1 MSLKSN
7 NTVFCFG
14 EVLWDIFPDGTTAGG
29 APFNVAY
36 NLRKMGVDSRAISRV
51 GNDSLG
57 IKLQNQIKAWGF
69 PEKYLQIDA
78 TQPTG
83 TVLAH
88 FDADNEAHYD
98 IVYPVAYDFIAN
110 TEGLATEVSQAAA
123 FVFGSLIARG
133 DVSRTTL
140 FSLLEAA
147 KLKIFDVNLREP
159 YCDFKLIEALLH
171 QSDIVKMN
179 KAEMKRL
186 LEYLTIP
193 YTNEQDAIFYI
204 QDFFKLEEVLI
215 SKGSKGALY
224 HDGRANYE
232 VPALPIEI
240 ADTVGSGDA
249 FLAGFISKRIQNAPP
264 QEIMKRAVAL
274 GAFITSKAGACP
286 DYKWSDFEKFESKGA
301 VVLCQ

>member
-7 NTVFCFG
+7 NKVFCFG
-14 EVLWDIFPDGTTAGG
+14 EVLWDIFPDGTRAGG

-51 GNDSLG
+51 GDDPLG
-57 IKLQNQIKAWGF
+57 IKLQNQIKDWGF
-69 PEKYLQIDA
+69 PEKYLQVDNN
-78 TQPTG
+78 QPTG

-88 FDADNEAHYD
+88 FDAENEAHYD
-98 IVYPVAYDFIAN
+98 IVFPVAYDFIEN
-110 TEGLATEVSQAAA
+110 PDGLAADVSQAEA

-133 DVSRTTL
+133 EVSRTTL

-186 LEYLTIP
+186 LEYLTVT
-193 YTNEQDAIFYI
+193 YTNEQDAIYYI
-204 QDFFKLEEVLI
+204 QDFFKLNEVLI

-224 HDGRANYE
+224 HDGNKNHE
-232 VPALPIEI
+232 VPAIPIEI

-249 FLAGFISKRIQNAPP
+249 FLAGFISKRIQNAPA

-274 GAFITSKAGACP
+274 GAFITSQAGACP
-286 DYKWSDFEKFESKGA
+286 NYELTDYKLFEKENSPIF
-301 VVLCQ
+301 Q

>member
-7 NTVFCFG
+7 NKVFCFG
-14 EVLWDIFPDGTTAGG
+14 EVLWDIFPDGTRAGG

-36 NLRKMGVDSRAISRV
+36 NLRKMGIDSRAISRI
-51 GNDSLG
+51 GNDALG
-57 IKLQNQIKAWGF
+57 TKLQSQIKEWGF
-69 PEKYLQIDA
+69 PEKYLQVDNN
-78 TQPTG
+78 QPTG

-98 IVYPVAYDFIAN
+98 IVYPVAYDFI
-110 TEGLATEVSQAAA
+110 ELKDGLATEVSQAEA

-133 DVSRTTL
+133 EVSRTTL

-186 LEYLTIP
+186 LEFLNIS
-193 YTNEQDAIFYI
+193 YTNEHDAIRFI
-204 QDFFKLEEVLI
+204 QDFFKLNEVLI

-224 HDGRANYE
+224 YDGNKNYK
-232 VPALPIEI
+232 AQAIPIEV

-249 FLAGFISKRIQNAPP
+249 FLAGFTSKRIHNAPAE
-264 QEIMKRAVAL
+264 EIMKRAVAL

-286 DYKWSDFEKFESKGA
+286 NYDLETFENFEKNN
-301 VVLCQ
+301 